1 MNEKARGA
9 PRFYSRGSAS
19 AKRLLGSSVS
29 GNRGGPRSYSPKR
42 SNSKTFKAINEA
54 EQGRPG
60 ARGPTLTYL

>member
-1 MNEKARGA
+1 MTEKARGA
-9 PRFYSRGSAS
+9 PRFYSRDGTSAE
-19 AKRLLGSSVS
+19 RLLGSSAS
-29 GNRGGPRSYSPKR
+29 GNRGGSCSYSPER